1 MTPVCSVTPLRVGVG
16 PAGIPPLSAEGD
28 GARAIRFTR
37 RAEELGYA
45 ALCVGDHLDG
55 RGAPIALLAAA
66 ASVTDRITLAA
77 HVLCNEFR
85 NPVVL
90 AQEARTVQL
99 ISSGRLE
106 LGLGTGWLEKDF
118 AAAGVAMS
126 GFGERLRRLERTVA
140 VMRSG
145 AVSSTVPL
153 VLGGGG
159 RQMLTAAARLAD
171 IVSVNIPLGRPR
183 TVKQVG
189 IGQGV
194 REAFESRLT
203 VVRESARA
211 AGRSVS
217 LHVYVHEVHLGPHW
231 RDSATA
237 GAARNGLSLED
248 YVTSPH
254 VLAGDHAQIAETV
267 LDREARYGLHY
278 FSIPGSALE
287 EFGEVLHVL
296 AG

>member
-1 MTPVCSVTPLRVGVG
+1 M
-16 PAGIPPLSAEGD
+16 
-28 GARAIRFTR
+28 R

-55 RGAPIALLAAA
+55 RGAPVALLAAA

-106 LGLGTGWLEKDF
+106 LGLGAGWLEKDF
-118 AAAGVAMS
+118 AAAGVTMS
-126 GFGERLRRLERTVA
+126 GFGERLRRIERTVA

-171 IVSVNIPLGRPR
+171 IVSVNIPLGRRR
-183 TVKQVG
+183 TVQQAG
-189 IGQGV
+189 LGQGI
-194 REAFESRLT
+194 REAFESRLA

-217 LHVYVHEVHLGPHW
+217 LHVYVHDVHLGPHW
-231 RDSATA
+231 RDSAAA
-237 GAARNGLSLED
+237 GAARSGLSLAD
-248 YVTSPH
+248 YLTSPH
-254 VLAGDHAQIAETV
+254 VLAGDHAQVAETV
-267 LDREARYGLHY
+267 FDRQARYGLHY
-278 FSIPGSALE
+278 FSIPGSAME

-296 AG
+296 AGPADQ